1 MHDGQNLLETHV
13 PVLHYS
19 EIGHVFS
26 GSNPE
31 FAFPYSNLTLLKD
44 LPGTDLTRGGGG
56 GGGLLG
62 HCLASYSD
70 VSSSST
76 EAQSEWLNARQL

>member
-1 MHDGQNLLETHV
+1 MHDGQNLLEAHV
-13 PVLHYS
+13 SVLHYS
-19 EIGHVFS
+19 EIGHIFS

-44 LPGTDLTRGGGG
+44 LPGTDLTWGVDY
-56 GGGLLG
+56 LG

-76 EAQSEWLNARQL
+76 EAQSEWLNTRQL

>member
-56 GGGLLG
+56 GWTFRALSCFLFR
-62 HCLASYSD
+62 CQFKLY
-70 VSSSST
+70 
-76 EAQSEWLNARQL
+76 